1 MSIANILSM
10 AGGLGLFLFGIRTMG
25 DGLENAA
32 GAKLK
37 RMLEVLTGNRFL
49 AVLVGFVVTAIIQS
63 STATTVMVVGFVNAG
78 MMTLAQAV
86 GVIMGA
92 NIGTTVTSLLIALN
106 FSSVAA
112 ASVLVG
118 VILMLASKKTLVK
131 NLGSIFTGFGL
142 LFLGIDLMSD
152 SMAPLRESAG
162 FMNFI
167 VAVSDSPLRPLFG
180 ILLGIVMTAVLQSS
194 SASVGVLQTLA
205 MQGLVPL
212 KFSVF
217 VLFGQNIGTCL
228 TALFS
233 TVGAKKNSKR
243 AAVIHLLFNL
253 LGTGMFILIA
263 LLTPYIE
270 WIEKISSDP
279 MAQIAISHIV
289 FNVVSTIVLFPF
301 AKLLV
306 KLSCL
311 IVPGKDDSESE
322 MHCRF
327 IDDRLLNTPP
337 FAVMQVGKEVARMA
351 KLARDNFETS
361 AYALINRSDKD
372 LDKVMEK
379 EEVIN
384 YLNHHIT
391 SYLVKLNALDITDS
405 DSDYIARV
413 FHAIND
419 IERVGDHAT
428 NLAEAAERNIGD
440 GLTFSDAARDELNQL
455 CGSVITLL
463 DRSIE
468 AFDRQSLGD
477 GEAKEL
483 SDLEEHIDDLT
494 LTCQDAHIFRLNRNE
509 CNTEAGMLYLNTIT
523 DFERVG
529 DHAINIAFLAR
540 SNNFK
545 NTLAFCRGMMYNI
558 NRTFVRTKIQHSER
572 TEQYGRQT
580 ESA

>member
-1 MSIANILSM
+1 MSVANILSM

-78 MMTLAQAV
+78 MMSLAQAV

-118 VILMLASKKTLVK
+118 VILMLASKKTVVK
-131 NLGSIFTGFGL
+131 NLGAIFTGFGL
-142 LFLGIDLMSD
+142 LFLGIDMMSD

-167 VAVSDSPLRPLFG
+167 VTVSESPLRPLFG
-180 ILLGIVMTAVLQSS
+180 IILGIVMTAVLQSS

-253 LGTGMFILIA
+253 IGTGIFILIA
-263 LLTPYIE
+263 LLTPYVE
-270 WIEKISSDP
+270 WIEKLSPDP

-289 FNVVSTIVLFPF
+289 FNIVSTVVMFPF
-301 AKLLV
+301 AKVLV

-311 IVPGKDDSESE
+311 LVPGKDDSESE
-322 MHCRF
+322 MHCKF
-327 IDDRLLNTPP
+327 IDDRLLNTTP
-337 FAVMQVGKEVARMA
+337 FAVMQVSKEVARMA

-361 AYALINRSDKD
+361 AHALINRSDKD
-372 LDKVMEK
+372 LDKVMGN
-379 EEVIN
+379 EEIIN

-419 IERVGDHAT
+419 IERVGDHAI
-428 NLAEAAERNIGD
+428 NLAEAAQHNIGE
-440 GLTFSDAARDELNQL
+440 GLKFSDPAREELNQL
-455 CGSVITLL
+455 CGSVVTLL
-463 DRSIE
+463 ERSMA
-468 AFDRQSLGD
+468 AFDNQSLSD
-477 GEAKEL
+477 NEAKEL

-494 LTCQDAHIFRLNRNE
+494 LECQDSHIFRLNRKE

-540 SNNFK
+540 SK
-545 NTLAFCRGMMYNI
+545 
-558 NRTFVRTKIQHSER
+558 
-572 TEQYGRQT
+572 
-580 ESA
+580 

>member
-1 MSIANILSM
+1 MSVANILSM

-78 MMTLAQAV
+78 MMSLAQAV

-112 ASVLVG
+112 AAVLVG
-118 VILMLASKKTLVK
+118 VILMLASKKTVVK
-131 NLGSIFTGFGL
+131 NLGAIFTGFGL
-142 LFLGIDLMSD
+142 LFLGIDMMSD

-167 VAVSDSPLRPLFG
+167 VTVSESPLRPLFG
-180 ILLGIVMTAVLQSS
+180 IILGIVMTAVLQSS

-253 LGTGMFILIA
+253 IGTGIFILIA
-263 LLTPYIE
+263 LLAPYVE
-270 WIEKISSDP
+270 WIEKLSPDP

-289 FNVVSTIVLFPF
+289 FNIVSTVVMFPF
-301 AKLLV
+301 ANVLV

-311 IVPGKDDSESE
+311 LVPGKDDSESE
-322 MHCRF
+322 MHCKF

-337 FAVMQVGKEVARMA
+337 FAVMQVSKEVARMA

-361 AYALINRSDKD
+361 AHALINRSDKD
-372 LDKVMEK
+372 LDKVMEN
-379 EEVIN
+379 EDVIN

-419 IERVGDHAT
+419 IERVGDHAI
-428 NLAEAAERNIGD
+428 NLAEAAQHNIGE
-440 GLTFSDAARDELNQL
+440 GLKFSDPAREELNRL
-455 CGSVITLL
+455 CGSVVTLL
-463 DRSIE
+463 ERSMA
-468 AFDRQSLGD
+468 AFDNQSLSD
-477 GEAKEL
+477 DEAKEL

-494 LTCQDAHIFRLNRNE
+494 LECQDSHIFRLNRKE

-540 SNNFK
+540 SK
-545 NTLAFCRGMMYNI
+545 
-558 NRTFVRTKIQHSER
+558 
-572 TEQYGRQT
+572 
-580 ESA
+580 

>member
-1 MSIANILSM
+1 MSVANILSM

-78 MMTLAQAV
+78 MMSLAQAV

-112 ASVLVG
+112 AAVLVG
-118 VILMLASKKTLVK
+118 VILMLASKKTVVK
-131 NLGSIFTGFGL
+131 NLGAIFTGFGL
-142 LFLGIDLMSD
+142 LFLGIDMMSD

-167 VAVSDSPLRPLFG
+167 VTVSESPLRPLFG
-180 ILLGIVMTAVLQSS
+180 IILGIVMTAVLQSS

-253 LGTGMFILIA
+253 IGTGIFILIA
-263 LLTPYIE
+263 LLAPYVE
-270 WIEKISSDP
+270 WIEKLSPDP

-289 FNVVSTIVLFPF
+289 FNIVSTVIMFPF
-301 AKLLV
+301 ANVLV

-311 IVPGKDDSESE
+311 LVPGKDDSESE
-322 MHCRF
+322 MHCKF

-337 FAVMQVGKEVARMA
+337 FAVMQVSKEVARMA

-361 AYALINRSDKD
+361 AHALINRSDKD
-372 LDKVMEK
+372 LDKVMEN
-379 EEVIN
+379 EEIIN

-419 IERVGDHAT
+419 IERVGDHAI
-428 NLAEAAERNIGD
+428 NLAEAAQHNIGE
-440 GLTFSDAARDELNQL
+440 GLKFSDPAREELNQL
-455 CGSVITLL
+455 CGSVVTLL
-463 DRSIE
+463 ERSMA
-468 AFDRQSLGD
+468 AFDNQSLSD
-477 GEAKEL
+477 NEAKEL

-494 LTCQDAHIFRLNRNE
+494 IECQDSHIFRLNRKE

-540 SNNFK
+540 SK
-545 NTLAFCRGMMYNI
+545 
-558 NRTFVRTKIQHSER
+558 
-572 TEQYGRQT
+572 
-580 ESA
+580 

>member
-289 FNVVSTIVLFPF
+289 FNVVSTVVLFPF

-372 LDKVMEK
+372 LDKVMEN

-468 AFDRQSLGD
+468 AFDRQSLSD
-477 GEAKEL
+477 DEAKEL

-494 LTCQDAHIFRLNRNE
+494 LECQDSHIFRLNRNE

-540 SNNFK
+540 SK
-545 NTLAFCRGMMYNI
+545 
-558 NRTFVRTKIQHSER
+558 
-572 TEQYGRQT
+572 
-580 ESA
+580 

>member
-289 FNVVSTIVLFPF
+289 FNVVSTVVLFPF

-372 LDKVMEK
+372 LNKVMEK

-455 CGSVITLL
+455 CGSVINLL

-494 LTCQDAHIFRLNRNE
+494 LTCQDAHIFRLNRKE

-540 SNNFK
+540 SK
-545 NTLAFCRGMMYNI
+545 
-558 NRTFVRTKIQHSER
+558 
-572 TEQYGRQT
+572 
-580 ESA
+580 

>member
-1 MSIANILSM
+1 MSVANILSM

-78 MMTLAQAV
+78 MMSLAQAV

-112 ASVLVG
+112 AAVLVG
-118 VILMLASKKTLVK
+118 VILMLASKKTVVK
-131 NLGSIFTGFGL
+131 NLGAIFTGFGL
-142 LFLGIDLMSD
+142 LFLGIDMMSD

-167 VAVSDSPLRPLFG
+167 VTVSESPLRPLFG
-180 ILLGIVMTAVLQSS
+180 IILGIVMTAVLQSS

-253 LGTGMFILIA
+253 IGTGIFILIA
-263 LLTPYIE
+263 LLAPYVE
-270 WIEKISSDP
+270 WIEKLSPDP

-289 FNVVSTIVLFPF
+289 FNIVSTVVMFPF
-301 AKLLV
+301 ANVLV

-311 IVPGKDDSESE
+311 LVPGKDDSESE
-322 MHCRF
+322 MHCKF

-337 FAVMQVGKEVARMA
+337 FAVMQVSKEVARMA

-361 AYALINRSDKD
+361 AHALINRSDKD
-372 LDKVMEK
+372 LDKVMEN
-379 EEVIN
+379 EEIIN

-419 IERVGDHAT
+419 IERVGDHAI
-428 NLAEAAERNIGD
+428 NLAEAAQHNIGE
-440 GLTFSDAARDELNQL
+440 GFKFSDPAREELNRL
-455 CGSVITLL
+455 CGSVVTLL
-463 DRSIE
+463 ERSMA
-468 AFDRQSLGD
+468 AFDNQSLSD
-477 GEAKEL
+477 DEAKEL

-494 LTCQDAHIFRLNRNE
+494 LECQDSHIFRLNRKE

-540 SNNFK
+540 SK
-545 NTLAFCRGMMYNI
+545 
-558 NRTFVRTKIQHSER
+558 
-572 TEQYGRQT
+572 
-580 ESA
+580 

>member
-1 MSIANILSM
+1 MSVANILSM

-78 MMTLAQAV
+78 MMSLAQAV

-112 ASVLVG
+112 AAVLVG
-118 VILMLASKKTLVK
+118 VILMLASKKTVVK
-131 NLGSIFTGFGL
+131 NLGAIFTGFGL
-142 LFLGIDLMSD
+142 LFLGIDMMSD

-167 VAVSDSPLRPLFG
+167 VTVSESPLRPLFG
-180 ILLGIVMTAVLQSS
+180 IILGIVMTAVLQSA

-253 LGTGMFILIA
+253 IGTGIFILIA
-263 LLTPYIE
+263 LLTPYVE
-270 WIEKISSDP
+270 WIEKLSPDP

-289 FNVVSTIVLFPF
+289 FNIVSTVIMFPF
-301 AKLLV
+301 ANVLV

-311 IVPGKDDSESE
+311 LVPGKDDSESE
-322 MHCRF
+322 MHCKF

-337 FAVMQVGKEVARMA
+337 FAVMQVSKEVARMA

-361 AYALINRSDKD
+361 AHALINRSDKD
-372 LDKVMEK
+372 LDKVMEN
-379 EEVIN
+379 EEIIN

-419 IERVGDHAT
+419 IERVGDHAI
-428 NLAEAAERNIGD
+428 NLAEAAQHNIGE
-440 GLTFSDAARDELNQL
+440 GLKFSDPAREELNQL
-455 CGSVITLL
+455 CGSVVTLL
-463 DRSIE
+463 ERSMA
-468 AFDRQSLGD
+468 AFDNQSLSD
-477 GEAKEL
+477 NEAKEL

-494 LTCQDAHIFRLNRNE
+494 LECQDSHIFRLNRKE

-540 SNNFK
+540 SK
-545 NTLAFCRGMMYNI
+545 
-558 NRTFVRTKIQHSER
+558 
-572 TEQYGRQT
+572 
-580 ESA
+580 

>member
-167 VAVSDSPLRPLFG
+167 VTVSDSPLRPLFG

-289 FNVVSTIVLFPF
+289 FNVVSTVVLFPF

-372 LDKVMEK
+372 LNKVMEN

-455 CGSVITLL
+455 CGSVINLL

-468 AFDRQSLGD
+468 AFNNQSLGD

-540 SNNFK
+540 SK
-545 NTLAFCRGMMYNI
+545 
-558 NRTFVRTKIQHSER
+558 
-572 TEQYGRQT
+572 
-580 ESA
+580 

>member
-1 MSIANILSM
+1 MSVANILSM

-78 MMTLAQAV
+78 MMSLAQAV

-112 ASVLVG
+112 AAVLVG
-118 VILMLASKKTLVK
+118 VILMLASKKTVVK
-131 NLGSIFTGFGL
+131 NLGAIFTGFGL
-142 LFLGIDLMSD
+142 LFLGIDMMSD

-167 VAVSDSPLRPLFG
+167 VTVSESPLRPLFG
-180 ILLGIVMTAVLQSS
+180 IILGIVMTAVLQSS
-194 SASVGVLQTLA
+194 SASVGVLQTLP
-205 MQGLVPL
+205 MQALVPL

-253 LGTGMFILIA
+253 IGTGIFILIA
-263 LLTPYIE
+263 LLTPYVE
-270 WIEKISSDP
+270 WIEKLSPDP

-289 FNVVSTIVLFPF
+289 FNIVSTVVMFPF
-301 AKLLV
+301 AKVLV

-311 IVPGKDDSESE
+311 LVPGKDDSESE
-322 MHCRF
+322 MHCKF

-337 FAVMQVGKEVARMA
+337 FAVMQVSKEVARMA

-361 AYALINRSDKD
+361 AHALINRSDKD
-372 LDKVMEK
+372 LDKVMEN
-379 EEVIN
+379 EEIIN

-419 IERVGDHAT
+419 IERVGDHAI
-428 NLAEAAERNIGD
+428 NLAEAAQHNIGE
-440 GLTFSDAARDELNQL
+440 GLKFSDPAREELNQL
-455 CGSVITLL
+455 CGSVVTLL
-463 DRSIE
+463 ERSMA
-468 AFDRQSLGD
+468 AFDNQSLSD
-477 GEAKEL
+477 NEAKEL

-494 LTCQDAHIFRLNRNE
+494 LECQDSHIFRLNRKE

-540 SNNFK
+540 SK
-545 NTLAFCRGMMYNI
+545 
-558 NRTFVRTKIQHSER
+558 
-572 TEQYGRQT
+572 
-580 ESA
+580 

>member
-1 MSIANILSM
+1 MSVANILSM

-78 MMTLAQAV
+78 MMSLAQAV

-112 ASVLVG
+112 AAVLVG
-118 VILMLASKKTLVK
+118 VILMLASKKTVVK
-131 NLGSIFTGFGL
+131 NLGAIFAGFGL
-142 LFLGIDLMSD
+142 LFLGIDMMSD
-152 SMAPLRESAG
+152 SMAPLRDSAG

-167 VAVSDSPLRPLFG
+167 VTVSESPLRPLFG
-180 ILLGIVMTAVLQSS
+180 IILGIVMTAVLQSS

-253 LGTGMFILIA
+253 IGTGIFILIA
-263 LLTPYIE
+263 LLTPYVE
-270 WIEKISSDP
+270 WIEKLSPDP

-289 FNVVSTIVLFPF
+289 FNIVSTVVMFPF
-301 AKLLV
+301 AKALV

-311 IVPGKDDSESE
+311 LVPGKDDSESE
-322 MHCRF
+322 MHCKF

-337 FAVMQVGKEVARMA
+337 FAVMQVSKEVARMA

-361 AYALINRSDKD
+361 AHALINRSDKD
-372 LDKVMEK
+372 LDKVMEN
-379 EEVIN
+379 EEIIN

-419 IERVGDHAT
+419 IERVGDHAI
-428 NLAEAAERNIGD
+428 NLAEAAQHNIGE
-440 GLTFSDAARDELNQL
+440 GLKFSDPAREELNQL
-455 CGSVITLL
+455 CGSVVTLL
-463 DRSIE
+463 ERSMA
-468 AFDRQSLGD
+468 AFDNQLLSD
-477 GEAKEL
+477 NEAKEL

-494 LTCQDAHIFRLNRNE
+494 LECQDSHIFRLNRKE

-540 SNNFK
+540 SK
-545 NTLAFCRGMMYNI
+545 
-558 NRTFVRTKIQHSER
+558 
-572 TEQYGRQT
+572 
-580 ESA
+580 

>member
-1 MSIANILSM
+1 MSVANILSM

-78 MMTLAQAV
+78 MMSLAQAV

-112 ASVLVG
+112 AAVLVG
-118 VILMLASKKTLVK
+118 VILMLASKKTVVK
-131 NLGSIFTGFGL
+131 NLGAIFTGFGL
-142 LFLGIDLMSD
+142 LFLGIDMMSD

-167 VAVSDSPLRPLFG
+167 VTVSESPLRPLFG
-180 ILLGIVMTAVLQSS
+180 IILGIVMTAVLQSS

-253 LGTGMFILIA
+253 IGTGIFILIA
-263 LLTPYIE
+263 LLAPYVE
-270 WIEKISSDP
+270 WIEKLSPDP

-289 FNVVSTIVLFPF
+289 FNIVSTVVMFPF
-301 AKLLV
+301 ANVLV

-311 IVPGKDDSESE
+311 LVPGKDDSESE
-322 MHCRF
+322 MHCKF

-361 AYALINRSDKD
+361 AHALINRSNKD
-372 LDKVMEK
+372 LDKVMEN
-379 EEVIN
+379 EEIIN

-419 IERVGDHAT
+419 IERVGDHAI
-428 NLAEAAERNIGD
+428 NLAEAAQHNIGE
-440 GLTFSDAARDELNQL
+440 GLKFSDPAREELNQL
-455 CGSVITLL
+455 CGSVVTLL
-463 DRSIE
+463 ERSMA
-468 AFDRQSLGD
+468 AFDNQSLSD
-477 GEAKEL
+477 NEAKEL

-494 LTCQDAHIFRLNRNE
+494 LECQDSHIFRLNRKE

-540 SNNFK
+540 SK
-545 NTLAFCRGMMYNI
+545 
-558 NRTFVRTKIQHSER
+558 
-572 TEQYGRQT
+572 
-580 ESA
+580 

>member
-1 MSIANILSM
+1 MSVANILSM

-78 MMTLAQAV
+78 MMSLAQAV

-118 VILMLASKKTLVK
+118 VILMLVSKKTVVK
-131 NLGSIFTGFGL
+131 NLGAIFTGFGL
-142 LFLGIDLMSD
+142 LFLGIDMMSD

-167 VAVSDSPLRPLFG
+167 VTVSESPLRPLFG
-180 ILLGIVMTAVLQSS
+180 IILGIVMTAVLQSS

-253 LGTGMFILIA
+253 IGTGIFILIA
-263 LLTPYIE
+263 LLTPYVE
-270 WIEKISSDP
+270 WIEKLSPDP

-289 FNVVSTIVLFPF
+289 FNIVSTVVMFPF
-301 AKLLV
+301 AKALV

-311 IVPGKDDSESE
+311 LVPGKDDSESE
-322 MHCRF
+322 MHCKF

-337 FAVMQVGKEVARMA
+337 FAVMQVSKEVARMA

-361 AYALINRSDKD
+361 AHALINRSDKD
-372 LDKVMEK
+372 LDKVMEN
-379 EEVIN
+379 EEIIN

-419 IERVGDHAT
+419 IERVGDHAI
-428 NLAEAAERNIGD
+428 NLAEAAQHNIGE
-440 GLTFSDAARDELNQL
+440 GLKFSDPAREELNQL
-455 CGSVITLL
+455 CGSVVTLL
-463 DRSIE
+463 ERSMA
-468 AFDRQSLGD
+468 AFDNQSLSD
-477 GEAKEL
+477 NEAKEL

-494 LTCQDAHIFRLNRNE
+494 LECQDSHIFRLNRKE

-540 SNNFK
+540 SK
-545 NTLAFCRGMMYNI
+545 
-558 NRTFVRTKIQHSER
+558 
-572 TEQYGRQT
+572 
-580 ESA
+580 

>member
-1 MSIANILSM
+1 MSVANILSM

-78 MMTLAQAV
+78 MMSLAQAV

-106 FSSVAA
+106 FSGVAA
-112 ASVLVG
+112 AAVLVG
-118 VILMLASKKTLVK
+118 VILMLASKKTVVK
-131 NLGSIFTGFGL
+131 NLGAIFTGFGL
-142 LFLGIDLMSD
+142 LFLGIDMMSD
-152 SMAPLRESAG
+152 SMAPLRDSAG

-167 VAVSDSPLRPLFG
+167 VTVSESPLRPLFG
-180 ILLGIVMTAVLQSS
+180 IILGIVMTAVLQSS

-253 LGTGMFILIA
+253 IGTGIFILIA
-263 LLTPYIE
+263 LLTPYVE
-270 WIEKISSDP
+270 WIEKLSPDP

-289 FNVVSTIVLFPF
+289 FNIVSTVIMFPF
-301 AKLLV
+301 AKVLV

-311 IVPGKDDSESE
+311 LVPGKDDSESE
-322 MHCRF
+322 MHCKF

-337 FAVMQVGKEVARMA
+337 FAVMQVSKEVARMA

-361 AYALINRSDKD
+361 AHALINRSDKD
-372 LDKVMEK
+372 LDKVMEN
-379 EEVIN
+379 EEIIN

-419 IERVGDHAT
+419 IERVGDHAI
-428 NLAEAAERNIGD
+428 NLAEAAQHNIGE
-440 GLTFSDAARDELNQL
+440 GLKFSDPAREELNQL
-455 CGSVITLL
+455 CGSVVTLL
-463 DRSIE
+463 ERSMA
-468 AFDRQSLGD
+468 AFDNQSLSD
-477 GEAKEL
+477 NEAKEL

-494 LTCQDAHIFRLNRNE
+494 LECQDSHIFRLNRKE

-540 SNNFK
+540 SK
-545 NTLAFCRGMMYNI
+545 
-558 NRTFVRTKIQHSER
+558 
-572 TEQYGRQT
+572 
-580 ESA
+580 

>member
-1 MSIANILSM
+1 MSVANILSM

-78 MMTLAQAV
+78 MMSLAQAV

-118 VILMLASKKTLVK
+118 VILMLASKKTVVK
-131 NLGSIFTGFGL
+131 NLGAIFTGFGL
-142 LFLGIDLMSD
+142 LFLGIDMMSD

-167 VAVSDSPLRPLFG
+167 VTVSESPLRPLFG
-180 ILLGIVMTAVLQSS
+180 IILGIVMTAVLQSS

-253 LGTGMFILIA
+253 IGTGIFILIA
-263 LLTPYIE
+263 LLTPYVE
-270 WIEKISSDP
+270 WIEKLSPDP

-289 FNVVSTIVLFPF
+289 FNIVSTVIMFPF
-301 AKLLV
+301 AKALV

-311 IVPGKDDSESE
+311 LVPGKDDSESE
-322 MHCRF
+322 MHCKF

-337 FAVMQVGKEVARMA
+337 FAVMQVSKEVARMA

-361 AYALINRSDKD
+361 AHALINRSDKD
-372 LDKVMEK
+372 LDKVMEN
-379 EEVIN
+379 EEIIN

-419 IERVGDHAT
+419 IERVGDHAI
-428 NLAEAAERNIGD
+428 NLAEAAQHNIGE
-440 GLTFSDAARDELNQL
+440 GLKFSDPAREELNQL
-455 CGSVITLL
+455 CGSVVTLL
-463 DRSIE
+463 ERSMA
-468 AFDRQSLGD
+468 AFDNQSLSD
-477 GEAKEL
+477 NEAKEL

-494 LTCQDAHIFRLNRNE
+494 LECQDSHIFRLNRKE

-540 SNNFK
+540 SK
-545 NTLAFCRGMMYNI
+545 
-558 NRTFVRTKIQHSER
+558 
-572 TEQYGRQT
+572 
-580 ESA
+580 

>member
-1 MSIANILSM
+1 MSVANILSM

-78 MMTLAQAV
+78 MMSLAQAV

-118 VILMLASKKTLVK
+118 VILMLASKKTVVK
-131 NLGSIFTGFGL
+131 NLGAIFTGFGL
-142 LFLGIDLMSD
+142 LFLGIDMMSD

-167 VAVSDSPLRPLFG
+167 ITVSESPLRPLFG
-180 ILLGIVMTAVLQSS
+180 IILGIVMTAVLQSS

-253 LGTGMFILIA
+253 IGTGIFILIA
-263 LLTPYIE
+263 LLTPYVE
-270 WIEKISSDP
+270 WIEKLSPDP

-289 FNVVSTIVLFPF
+289 FNIVSTVVMFPF
-301 AKLLV
+301 AKALV

-311 IVPGKDDSESE
+311 LVPGKDDSESE
-322 MHCRF
+322 MHCKF

-337 FAVMQVGKEVARMA
+337 FAVMQVSKEVARMA

-361 AYALINRSDKD
+361 AHALINRSDKD
-372 LDKVMEK
+372 LDKVMEN
-379 EEVIN
+379 EEIIN

-419 IERVGDHAT
+419 IERVGDHAI
-428 NLAEAAERNIGD
+428 NLAEAAQHNIGE
-440 GLTFSDAARDELNQL
+440 GLKFSDPAREELNQL
-455 CGSVITLL
+455 CGSVVTLL
-463 DRSIE
+463 ERSMA
-468 AFDRQSLGD
+468 AFDNQSLSD
-477 GEAKEL
+477 NEAKEL

-494 LTCQDAHIFRLNRNE
+494 LECQDSHIFRLNRKE

-540 SNNFK
+540 SK
-545 NTLAFCRGMMYNI
+545 
-558 NRTFVRTKIQHSER
+558 
-572 TEQYGRQT
+572 
-580 ESA
+580 

>member
-1 MSIANILSM
+1 MSVANILSM

-78 MMTLAQAV
+78 MMSLAQAV

-112 ASVLVG
+112 AAVLVG
-118 VILMLASKKTLVK
+118 VILMLASKKTVVK
-131 NLGSIFTGFGL
+131 NLGAIFTGFGL
-142 LFLGIDLMSD
+142 LFLGIDMMSD

-167 VAVSDSPLRPLFG
+167 VTVSESPLRPLFG
-180 ILLGIVMTAVLQSS
+180 IILGIVMTAVLQSS

-253 LGTGMFILIA
+253 IGTGIFILIA
-263 LLTPYIE
+263 LLTPYVE
-270 WIEKISSDP
+270 WIEKLSPDP

-289 FNVVSTIVLFPF
+289 FNIVSTVVMFPF
-301 AKLLV
+301 AKVLV

-311 IVPGKDDSESE
+311 LVPGKDDSESE
-322 MHCRF
+322 MHCKF

-337 FAVMQVGKEVARMA
+337 FAVMQVSKEVARMA

-361 AYALINRSDKD
+361 AHALINRSDKD
-372 LDKVMEK
+372 LDKVMEN
-379 EEVIN
+379 EEIIN

-455 CGSVITLL
+455 CGSVINLL

-468 AFDRQSLGD
+468 AFNNQSLGD

-540 SNNFK
+540 SK
-545 NTLAFCRGMMYNI
+545 
-558 NRTFVRTKIQHSER
+558 
-572 TEQYGRQT
+572 
-580 ESA
+580 

>member
-1 MSIANILSM
+1 MSVANILSM

-78 MMTLAQAV
+78 MMSLAQAV

-112 ASVLVG
+112 AAVLVG
-118 VILMLASKKTLVK
+118 VILMLASKKTVVK
-131 NLGSIFTGFGL
+131 NLGAIFTGFGL
-142 LFLGIDLMSD
+142 LFLGIDMMSD

-167 VAVSDSPLRPLFG
+167 VTVSESPLRPLFG
-180 ILLGIVMTAVLQSS
+180 IILGIVMTAVLQSS

-253 LGTGMFILIA
+253 IGTGIFILIA
-263 LLTPYIE
+263 LLTPYVE
-270 WIEKISSDP
+270 WIEKLSPDP
-279 MAQIAISHIV
+279 MTQIAISHIV
-289 FNVVSTIVLFPF
+289 FNIVSTVVMFPF
-301 AKLLV
+301 AKALV

-311 IVPGKDDSESE
+311 LVPGKDDSESE
-322 MHCRF
+322 MHCKF

-337 FAVMQVGKEVARMA
+337 FAVMQVSKEVARMA

-361 AYALINRSDKD
+361 AHALINRSNKD
-372 LDKVMEK
+372 LDKVMEN
-379 EEVIN
+379 EEIIN

-419 IERVGDHAT
+419 IERVGDHAI
-428 NLAEAAERNIGD
+428 NLAEAAQHNIGE
-440 GLTFSDAARDELNQL
+440 GLKFSDPAREELNQL
-455 CGSVITLL
+455 CGSVVTLL
-463 DRSIE
+463 ERSMA
-468 AFDRQSLGD
+468 AFDNQSLSD
-477 GEAKEL
+477 NEAKEL

-494 LTCQDAHIFRLNRNE
+494 LECQDSHIFRLNRKE

-540 SNNFK
+540 SK
-545 NTLAFCRGMMYNI
+545 
-558 NRTFVRTKIQHSER
+558 
-572 TEQYGRQT
+572 
-580 ESA
+580 

>member
-1 MSIANILSM
+1 MSVANILSM

-78 MMTLAQAV
+78 MMSLAQAV

-112 ASVLVG
+112 AAVLVG
-118 VILMLASKKTLVK
+118 VILMLASKKTVVK
-131 NLGSIFTGFGL
+131 NLGAIFTGFGL
-142 LFLGIDLMSD
+142 LFLGIDMMSD

-167 VAVSDSPLRPLFG
+167 VTVSESPLRPLFG
-180 ILLGIVMTAVLQSS
+180 IILGIVMTAVLQSS

-253 LGTGMFILIA
+253 IGTGIFILIA

-270 WIEKISSDP
+270 WIEKLSPDP

-289 FNVVSTIVLFPF
+289 FNIVSTVIMFPF
-301 AKLLV
+301 AKALV

-311 IVPGKDDSESE
+311 LVPGKDDSESE
-322 MHCRF
+322 MHCKF

-337 FAVMQVGKEVARMA
+337 FAVMQVSKEVARMA

-361 AYALINRSDKD
+361 AHALINRSDKD
-372 LDKVMEK
+372 LDKVMEN
-379 EEVIN
+379 EEIIN

-419 IERVGDHAT
+419 IERVGDHAI
-428 NLAEAAERNIGD
+428 NLAEAAQHNIGE
-440 GLTFSDAARDELNQL
+440 GLKFSDPAREELNQL
-455 CGSVITLL
+455 CGSVVTLL
-463 DRSIE
+463 ERSMA
-468 AFDRQSLGD
+468 AFDNQSLSD
-477 GEAKEL
+477 DEAKEL

-494 LTCQDAHIFRLNRNE
+494 LECQDSHIFRLNRKE

-540 SNNFK
+540 SK
-545 NTLAFCRGMMYNI
+545 
-558 NRTFVRTKIQHSER
+558 
-572 TEQYGRQT
+572 
-580 ESA
+580 

>member
-1 MSIANILSM
+1 MSVANILSM

-78 MMTLAQAV
+78 MMSLAQAV

-112 ASVLVG
+112 AAVLVG
-118 VILMLASKKTLVK
+118 VILMLASKKTVVK
-131 NLGSIFTGFGL
+131 NLGAIFTGFGL
-142 LFLGIDLMSD
+142 LFLGIDMMSD

-167 VAVSDSPLRPLFG
+167 VTVSESPLRPLFG
-180 ILLGIVMTAVLQSS
+180 IILGIVMTAVLQSS

-243 AAVIHLLFNL
+243 AAVIHLLFNVI
-253 LGTGMFILIA
+253 GTGIFILIA
-263 LLTPYIE
+263 LLTPYVE
-270 WIEKISSDP
+270 WIEKLSPDP

-289 FNVVSTIVLFPF
+289 FNIVSTVVMFPF
-301 AKLLV
+301 AKVLV

-311 IVPGKDDSESE
+311 LVPGKDDSESE
-322 MHCRF
+322 MHCKF

-337 FAVMQVGKEVARMA
+337 FAVMQVSKEVARMA

-361 AYALINRSDKD
+361 AHALINRSDKD
-372 LDKVMEK
+372 LNKVMEN
-379 EEVIN
+379 EEIIN

-419 IERVGDHAT
+419 IERVGDHAI
-428 NLAEAAERNIGD
+428 NLAEAAQHNIGE
-440 GLTFSDAARDELNQL
+440 GLKFSDPAREELNQL
-455 CGSVITLL
+455 CGSVVTLL
-463 DRSIE
+463 ERSMA
-468 AFDRQSLGD
+468 AFDNQSLSD
-477 GEAKEL
+477 NEAKEL

-494 LTCQDAHIFRLNRNE
+494 LECQDSHIFRLNRKE

-540 SNNFK
+540 SK
-545 NTLAFCRGMMYNI
+545 
-558 NRTFVRTKIQHSER
+558 
-572 TEQYGRQT
+572 
-580 ESA
+580 

>member
-1 MSIANILSM
+1 MSVANILSM

-78 MMTLAQAV
+78 MMSLAQAV

-112 ASVLVG
+112 AAVLVG
-118 VILMLASKKTLVK
+118 VILMLASKKTVVK
-131 NLGSIFTGFGL
+131 NLGAIFTGFGL
-142 LFLGIDLMSD
+142 LFLGIDMMSD

-167 VAVSDSPLRPLFG
+167 VTVSESPLRPLFG
-180 ILLGIVMTAVLQSS
+180 IILGIVMTAVLQSY

-253 LGTGMFILIA
+253 IGTGIFILIA
-263 LLTPYIE
+263 LLTPYVE
-270 WIEKISSDP
+270 WIEKLSPDP

-289 FNVVSTIVLFPF
+289 FNIVSTVIMFPF
-301 AKLLV
+301 ANVLV

-311 IVPGKDDSESE
+311 LVPGKDDSESE
-322 MHCRF
+322 MHCKF

-337 FAVMQVGKEVARMA
+337 FAVMQVSKEVARMA

-361 AYALINRSDKD
+361 AHALINRSDKD
-372 LDKVMEK
+372 LDKVMEN
-379 EEVIN
+379 EEIIN

-419 IERVGDHAT
+419 IERVGDHAI
-428 NLAEAAERNIGD
+428 NLAEAAQHNIGE
-440 GLTFSDAARDELNQL
+440 GLKFSDPAREELNQL
-455 CGSVITLL
+455 CGSVVTLL
-463 DRSIE
+463 ERSMA
-468 AFDRQSLGD
+468 AFDNQSLSD
-477 GEAKEL
+477 NEAKEL

-494 LTCQDAHIFRLNRNE
+494 LECQDSHIFRLNRKE

-540 SNNFK
+540 SK
-545 NTLAFCRGMMYNI
+545 
-558 NRTFVRTKIQHSER
+558 
-572 TEQYGRQT
+572 
-580 ESA
+580 

>member
-1 MSIANILSM
+1 MSVANILSM
-10 AGGLGLFLFGIRTMG
+10 AGRLGLFLFGIRTMG

-78 MMTLAQAV
+78 MMSLAQAV

-112 ASVLVG
+112 AAVLVG
-118 VILMLASKKTLVK
+118 VILMLASKKTVVK
-131 NLGSIFTGFGL
+131 NLGAIFTGFGL
-142 LFLGIDLMSD
+142 LFLGIDMMSD

-167 VAVSDSPLRPLFG
+167 VTVSESPLRPLFG
-180 ILLGIVMTAVLQSS
+180 IILGIVMTAVLQSS

-253 LGTGMFILIA
+253 IGTGIFILIA
-263 LLTPYIE
+263 LLTPYVE
-270 WIEKISSDP
+270 WIEKLSPDP

-289 FNVVSTIVLFPF
+289 FNIVSTVIMFPF
-301 AKLLV
+301 ANVLV

-311 IVPGKDDSESE
+311 LVPGKDDSESE
-322 MHCRF
+322 MHCKF

-337 FAVMQVGKEVARMA
+337 FAVMQVSKEVARMA
-351 KLARDNFETS
+351 KLARENFETS
-361 AYALINRSDKD
+361 AHALINRSDKD
-372 LDKVMEK
+372 LDKVMEN
-379 EEVIN
+379 EEIIN

-419 IERVGDHAT
+419 IERVGDHAI
-428 NLAEAAERNIGD
+428 NLAEAAQHNIGE
-440 GLTFSDAARDELNQL
+440 GLKFSDPAREELNQL
-455 CGSVITLL
+455 CGSVVTLL
-463 DRSIE
+463 ERSMA
-468 AFDRQSLGD
+468 AFDNQSLSD
-477 GEAKEL
+477 NEAKEL

-494 LTCQDAHIFRLNRNE
+494 LECQDSHIFRLNRKE

-540 SNNFK
+540 SK
-545 NTLAFCRGMMYNI
+545 
-558 NRTFVRTKIQHSER
+558 
-572 TEQYGRQT
+572 
-580 ESA
+580 

>member
-289 FNVVSTIVLFPF
+289 FNVVSTVVLFPF

-322 MHCRF
+322 MHCHF

-468 AFDRQSLGD
+468 AFNNQSLGD

-540 SNNFK
+540 SK
-545 NTLAFCRGMMYNI
+545 
-558 NRTFVRTKIQHSER
+558 
-572 TEQYGRQT
+572 
-580 ESA
+580 

>member
-1 MSIANILSM
+1 MSVANILSM

-78 MMTLAQAV
+78 MMSLAQAV

-112 ASVLVG
+112 AAVLVG
-118 VILMLASKKTLVK
+118 VILMLASKKTVVK
-131 NLGSIFTGFGL
+131 NLGAIFTGFGL
-142 LFLGIDLMSD
+142 LFLGIDMMSD

-167 VAVSDSPLRPLFG
+167 VTVSESPLRPLFG
-180 ILLGIVMTAVLQSS
+180 IILGIVMTAVLQSS

-243 AAVIHLLFNL
+243 AAVIHLLFNVI
-253 LGTGMFILIA
+253 GTGIFILIA
-263 LLTPYIE
+263 LLTPYVE
-270 WIEKISSDP
+270 WIEKLSPDP

-289 FNVVSTIVLFPF
+289 FNIVSTVVMFPF
-301 AKLLV
+301 AKVLV

-311 IVPGKDDSESE
+311 LVPGKDDSESE
-322 MHCRF
+322 MHCKF

-337 FAVMQVGKEVARMA
+337 FAVMQVSKEVARMA

-361 AYALINRSDKD
+361 AHALINRSDKD
-372 LDKVMEK
+372 LDKVMEN
-379 EEVIN
+379 EEIIN

-419 IERVGDHAT
+419 IERVGDHAI
-428 NLAEAAERNIGD
+428 NLAEAAQHNIGE
-440 GLTFSDAARDELNQL
+440 GLKFSDPAREELNQL
-455 CGSVITLL
+455 CGSVVTLL
-463 DRSIE
+463 ERSMA
-468 AFDRQSLGD
+468 AFDNQSLSD
-477 GEAKEL
+477 NEAKEL

-494 LTCQDAHIFRLNRNE
+494 LECQDSHIFRLNRKE

-540 SNNFK
+540 SK
-545 NTLAFCRGMMYNI
+545 
-558 NRTFVRTKIQHSER
+558 
-572 TEQYGRQT
+572 
-580 ESA
+580 

>member
-1 MSIANILSM
+1 MSVANILSM

-78 MMTLAQAV
+78 MMSLAQAV

-112 ASVLVG
+112 AAVLVG
-118 VILMLASKKTLVK
+118 VILMLASKKTVVK
-131 NLGSIFTGFGL
+131 NLGAIFTGFGL
-142 LFLGIDLMSD
+142 LFLGIDMMSD

-167 VAVSDSPLRPLFG
+167 VTVSESPLRPLFG
-180 ILLGIVMTAVLQSS
+180 IILGIVMTAVLQSS

-253 LGTGMFILIA
+253 IGTGIFILIA
-263 LLTPYIE
+263 LLAPYVE
-270 WIEKISSDP
+270 WIEKLSPDP

-289 FNVVSTIVLFPF
+289 FNIVSTVIMFPF
-301 AKLLV
+301 ANVLV

-311 IVPGKDDSESE
+311 LVPGKDDSESE
-322 MHCRF
+322 MHCKF

-337 FAVMQVGKEVARMA
+337 FAVMQVSKEVARMA

-361 AYALINRSDKD
+361 AHALINRSDKD
-372 LDKVMEK
+372 LDKVMEN
-379 EEVIN
+379 EEIIN

-419 IERVGDHAT
+419 IERVGDHAI
-428 NLAEAAERNIGD
+428 NLAEAAQHNIGE
-440 GLTFSDAARDELNQL
+440 GLKFSDPAREELNQL
-455 CGSVITLL
+455 CGSVVTLL
-463 DRSIE
+463 ERSMA
-468 AFDRQSLGD
+468 AFDNQSLSD
-477 GEAKEL
+477 NEAKEL

-494 LTCQDAHIFRLNRNE
+494 LECQDSHIFRLNRKE

-540 SNNFK
+540 SK
-545 NTLAFCRGMMYNI
+545 
-558 NRTFVRTKIQHSER
+558 
-572 TEQYGRQT
+572 
-580 ESA
+580 

>member
-1 MSIANILSM
+1 MSVANILSM

-78 MMTLAQAV
+78 MMSLAQAV
-86 GVIMGA
+86 GVIMGT

-112 ASVLVG
+112 AAVLVG
-118 VILMLASKKTLVK
+118 VILMLASKKTVVK
-131 NLGSIFTGFGL
+131 NLGAIFTGFGL
-142 LFLGIDLMSD
+142 LFLGIDMMSD

-167 VAVSDSPLRPLFG
+167 VTVSESPLRPLFG
-180 ILLGIVMTAVLQSS
+180 IILGIVMTAVLQSS

-253 LGTGMFILIA
+253 IGTGIFILIA

-270 WIEKISSDP
+270 WIEKLSPDP

-289 FNVVSTIVLFPF
+289 FNIVSTVIMFPF
-301 AKLLV
+301 AKALV

-311 IVPGKDDSESE
+311 LVPGKDDSESE
-322 MHCRF
+322 MHCKF

-337 FAVMQVGKEVARMA
+337 FAVMQVSKEVARMA

-361 AYALINRSDKD
+361 AHALINRSDKD
-372 LDKVMEK
+372 LDKVMEN
-379 EEVIN
+379 EEIIN

-419 IERVGDHAT
+419 IERVGDHAI
-428 NLAEAAERNIGD
+428 NLAEAAQHNIGE
-440 GLTFSDAARDELNQL
+440 GLKFSDPAREELNQL
-455 CGSVITLL
+455 CGSVVTLL
-463 DRSIE
+463 ERSMA
-468 AFDRQSLGD
+468 AFDNQSLSD
-477 GEAKEL
+477 NEAKEL

-494 LTCQDAHIFRLNRNE
+494 LECQDSHIFRLNRKE

-540 SNNFK
+540 SK
-545 NTLAFCRGMMYNI
+545 
-558 NRTFVRTKIQHSER
+558 
-572 TEQYGRQT
+572 
-580 ESA
+580 

>member
-1 MSIANILSM
+1 MSVANILSM

-78 MMTLAQAV
+78 MMSLAQAV

-118 VILMLASKKTLVK
+118 VILMLASKKTVVK
-131 NLGSIFTGFGL
+131 NLGAIFTGFGL
-142 LFLGIDLMSD
+142 LFLGIDMMSD

-167 VAVSDSPLRPLFG
+167 VTVSESPLRPLFG
-180 ILLGIVMTAVLQSS
+180 IILGIVMTAVLQSS

-253 LGTGMFILIA
+253 IGTGIFILIA
-263 LLTPYIE
+263 LLTPYVE
-270 WIEKISSDP
+270 WIEKLSPDP

-289 FNVVSTIVLFPF
+289 FNIVSTVVMFPF
-301 AKLLV
+301 AKALV

-311 IVPGKDDSESE
+311 LVPGKDDSESE
-322 MHCRF
+322 MHCKF

-337 FAVMQVGKEVARMA
+337 FAVMQVSKEVARMA

-361 AYALINRSDKD
+361 AHALINRSDKD
-372 LDKVMEK
+372 LDKVMEN
-379 EEVIN
+379 EEIIN

-419 IERVGDHAT
+419 IERVGDHAI
-428 NLAEAAERNIGD
+428 NLAEAAQHNIGE
-440 GLTFSDAARDELNQL
+440 GLKFSDPAREELNQL
-455 CGSVITLL
+455 CGSVVTLL
-463 DRSIE
+463 ERSMA
-468 AFDRQSLGD
+468 AFDNQSLSD
-477 GEAKEL
+477 NEAKEL

-494 LTCQDAHIFRLNRNE
+494 LECQDSHIFRLNRKE

-540 SNNFK
+540 SNNFQ
-545 NTLAFCRGMMYNI
+545 NTLAFCRGMM
-558 NRTFVRTKIQHSER
+558 
-572 TEQYGRQT
+572 
-580 ESA
+580 

>member
-1 MSIANILSM
+1 MSVANILSM

-78 MMTLAQAV
+78 MMSLAQAV

-112 ASVLVG
+112 AAVLVG
-118 VILMLASKKTLVK
+118 VILMLASKKTVVK
-131 NLGSIFTGFGL
+131 NLGAIFTGFGL
-142 LFLGIDLMSD
+142 LFLGIDMMSD

-162 FMNFI
+162 FMKFI
-167 VAVSDSPLRPLFG
+167 VTVSESPLRPLFG
-180 ILLGIVMTAVLQSS
+180 IILGIVMTAVLQSS

-253 LGTGMFILIA
+253 IGTGIFILIA
-263 LLTPYIE
+263 LLTPYVE
-270 WIEKISSDP
+270 WIEKLSPDP

-289 FNVVSTIVLFPF
+289 FNIVSTVVMFPF
-301 AKLLV
+301 AKVLV

-311 IVPGKDDSESE
+311 LVPGKDDSESE
-322 MHCRF
+322 MHCKF

-337 FAVMQVGKEVARMA
+337 FAVMQVSKEVARMA

-361 AYALINRSDKD
+361 AHALINRSDKD
-372 LDKVMEK
+372 LDKVMEN
-379 EEVIN
+379 EEIIN

-419 IERVGDHAT
+419 IERVGDHAI
-428 NLAEAAERNIGD
+428 NLAEAAQHNIGE
-440 GLTFSDAARDELNQL
+440 GLKFSDPAREELNQL
-455 CGSVITLL
+455 CGSVVTLL
-463 DRSIE
+463 ERSMA
-468 AFDRQSLGD
+468 AFDNQSLSD
-477 GEAKEL
+477 NEAKEL

-494 LTCQDAHIFRLNRNE
+494 LECQDSHIFRLNRKE

-540 SNNFK
+540 SK
-545 NTLAFCRGMMYNI
+545 
-558 NRTFVRTKIQHSER
+558 
-572 TEQYGRQT
+572 
-580 ESA
+580 

>member
-1 MSIANILSM
+1 MSVANILSM

-78 MMTLAQAV
+78 MMSLAQAV

-118 VILMLASKKTLVK
+118 VILMLASKKTVVK
-131 NLGSIFTGFGL
+131 NLGAIFTGFGL
-142 LFLGIDLMSD
+142 LFLGIDMMSD

-167 VAVSDSPLRPLFG
+167 VTVSESPLRPLFG
-180 ILLGIVMTAVLQSS
+180 IILGIVMTAVLQSS

-253 LGTGMFILIA
+253 IGTGIFILIA
-263 LLTPYIE
+263 LLTPYVE
-270 WIEKISSDP
+270 WIEKLSPDP

-289 FNVVSTIVLFPF
+289 FNIVSTVVMFPF
-301 AKLLV
+301 AKALV

-311 IVPGKDDSESE
+311 LVPGKDDSESE
-322 MHCRF
+322 MHCKF

-337 FAVMQVGKEVARMA
+337 FAVMQVSKEVARMA

-361 AYALINRSDKD
+361 AHALINRSDKD
-372 LDKVMEK
+372 LDKVMEN
-379 EEVIN
+379 EEIIN

-419 IERVGDHAT
+419 IERVGDHAI
-428 NLAEAAERNIGD
+428 NLAEAAQHNIGE
-440 GLTFSDAARDELNQL
+440 GLKFSDPAREELNQL
-455 CGSVITLL
+455 CGSVVTLIE
-463 DRSIE
+463 RSMA
-468 AFDRQSLGD
+468 AFDNQSLSD
-477 GEAKEL
+477 NEAKEL

-494 LTCQDAHIFRLNRNE
+494 LECQDSHIFRLNRKE

-540 SNNFK
+540 SK
-545 NTLAFCRGMMYNI
+545 
-558 NRTFVRTKIQHSER
+558 
-572 TEQYGRQT
+572 
-580 ESA
+580 

>member
-1 MSIANILSM
+1 MSVANILSM

-78 MMTLAQAV
+78 MMSLAQAV

-112 ASVLVG
+112 AAVLVG
-118 VILMLASKKTLVK
+118 VILMLASKKTVVK
-131 NLGSIFTGFGL
+131 NLGAIFTGFGL
-142 LFLGIDLMSD
+142 LFLGIDMMSD
-152 SMAPLRESAG
+152 SMAPLRDSAG

-167 VAVSDSPLRPLFG
+167 VTVSESPLRPLFG
-180 ILLGIVMTAVLQSS
+180 IILGIVMTAVLQSS

-253 LGTGMFILIA
+253 IGTGIFILIA
-263 LLTPYIE
+263 QLTPYVE
-270 WIEKISSDP
+270 WIEKLSPDP

-289 FNVVSTIVLFPF
+289 FNIVSTVIMFPF
-301 AKLLV
+301 AKVLV

-311 IVPGKDDSESE
+311 LVPGKDDSESE
-322 MHCRF
+322 MHCKF

-337 FAVMQVGKEVARMA
+337 FAVMQVSKEVARMA

-361 AYALINRSDKD
+361 AHALINRSDKD
-372 LDKVMEK
+372 LDKVMEN
-379 EEVIN
+379 EEIIN

-419 IERVGDHAT
+419 IERVGDHAI
-428 NLAEAAERNIGD
+428 NLAEAAQHNIGE
-440 GLTFSDAARDELNQL
+440 GLKFSDPAREELNQL
-455 CGSVITLL
+455 CGSVVTLL
-463 DRSIE
+463 ERSMA
-468 AFDRQSLGD
+468 AFDNQSLSD
-477 GEAKEL
+477 NEAKEL

-494 LTCQDAHIFRLNRNE
+494 LECQDSHIFRLNRKE

-540 SNNFK
+540 SK
-545 NTLAFCRGMMYNI
+545 
-558 NRTFVRTKIQHSER
+558 
-572 TEQYGRQT
+572 
-580 ESA
+580 

>member
-1 MSIANILSM
+1 MSVANILSM

-78 MMTLAQAV
+78 MMSLAQAV

-112 ASVLVG
+112 AAVLVG
-118 VILMLASKKTLVK
+118 VILMLASKKTVVK
-131 NLGSIFTGFGL
+131 NLGAIFTGFGL
-142 LFLGIDLMSD
+142 LFLGIDMMSD

-167 VAVSDSPLRPLFG
+167 VTVSESPLRPLFG
-180 ILLGIVMTAVLQSS
+180 IILGIVMTAVLQSS

-253 LGTGMFILIA
+253 IGTGIFILIA
-263 LLTPYIE
+263 LLTPYVE
-270 WIEKISSDP
+270 WIEKLSPDP
-279 MAQIAISHIV
+279 MAQIAISHIA
-289 FNVVSTIVLFPF
+289 FNIVSTVVMFPF
-301 AKLLV
+301 AKVLV

-311 IVPGKDDSESE
+311 LVPGKDDSESE
-322 MHCRF
+322 MHCKF

-337 FAVMQVGKEVARMA
+337 FAVMQVSKEVARMA

-361 AYALINRSDKD
+361 AHALINRSDKD
-372 LDKVMEK
+372 LDKVMEN
-379 EEVIN
+379 EEIIN

-419 IERVGDHAT
+419 IERVGDHAI
-428 NLAEAAERNIGD
+428 NLAEAAQHNIGE
-440 GLTFSDAARDELNQL
+440 GLKFSDPAREELNQL
-455 CGSVITLL
+455 CGSVVTLL
-463 DRSIE
+463 ERSMA
-468 AFDRQSLGD
+468 AFDNQSLSD
-477 GEAKEL
+477 NEAKEL

-494 LTCQDAHIFRLNRNE
+494 LECQDSHIFRLNRKE

-540 SNNFK
+540 SK
-545 NTLAFCRGMMYNI
+545 
-558 NRTFVRTKIQHSER
+558 
-572 TEQYGRQT
+572 
-580 ESA
+580 

>member
-1 MSIANILSM
+1 MSVANILSM
-10 AGGLGLFLFGIRTMG
+10 AGGLGLFLFGIRMMG

-78 MMTLAQAV
+78 MMSLAQAV

-112 ASVLVG
+112 AAVLVG
-118 VILMLASKKTLVK
+118 VILMLASKKTVVK
-131 NLGSIFTGFGL
+131 NLGAIFTGFGL
-142 LFLGIDLMSD
+142 LFLGIDMMSD

-167 VAVSDSPLRPLFG
+167 VTVSESPLRPLFG
-180 ILLGIVMTAVLQSS
+180 IILGIVMTAVLQSS

-253 LGTGMFILIA
+253 IGTGIFILIA
-263 LLTPYIE
+263 LLAPYVE
-270 WIEKISSDP
+270 WIEKLSPDP

-289 FNVVSTIVLFPF
+289 FNIVSTVIMFPF
-301 AKLLV
+301 AKVLV

-311 IVPGKDDSESE
+311 LVPGKDDSESE
-322 MHCRF
+322 MHCKF

-337 FAVMQVGKEVARMA
+337 FAVMQVSKEVARMA

-361 AYALINRSDKD
+361 AHALINRSDKD
-372 LDKVMEK
+372 LDKVMEN
-379 EEVIN
+379 EEIIN

-419 IERVGDHAT
+419 IERVGDHAI
-428 NLAEAAERNIGD
+428 NLAEAAQHNIGE
-440 GLTFSDAARDELNQL
+440 GLKFSDPAREELNQL
-455 CGSVITLL
+455 CGSVVTLL
-463 DRSIE
+463 ERSMA
-468 AFDRQSLGD
+468 AFDNQSLSD
-477 GEAKEL
+477 NEAKEL

-494 LTCQDAHIFRLNRNE
+494 LECQDSHIFRLNRKE

-540 SNNFK
+540 SK
-545 NTLAFCRGMMYNI
+545 
-558 NRTFVRTKIQHSER
+558 
-572 TEQYGRQT
+572 
-580 ESA
+580 

>member
-1 MSIANILSM
+1 MSVANILSM

-78 MMTLAQAV
+78 MMSLAQAV

-112 ASVLVG
+112 AAVLVG
-118 VILMLASKKTLVK
+118 AILMLASKKTVVK
-131 NLGSIFTGFGL
+131 NLGAIFTGFGL
-142 LFLGIDLMSD
+142 LFLGIDMMSD
-152 SMAPLRESAG
+152 SMAPLRDSAG

-167 VAVSDSPLRPLFG
+167 VTVSESPLRPLFG
-180 ILLGIVMTAVLQSS
+180 IILGIVMTAVLQSS

-253 LGTGMFILIA
+253 IGTGIFILIA
-263 LLTPYIE
+263 LLTPYVE
-270 WIEKISSDP
+270 WIEKLSPDP

-289 FNVVSTIVLFPF
+289 FNIVSTVVMFPF
-301 AKLLV
+301 AKVLV

-311 IVPGKDDSESE
+311 LVPGKDDSESE
-322 MHCRF
+322 MHCKF

-337 FAVMQVGKEVARMA
+337 FAVMQVSKEVARMA

-361 AYALINRSDKD
+361 AHALINRSDKD
-372 LDKVMEK
+372 LDKVMEN
-379 EEVIN
+379 EEIIN

-419 IERVGDHAT
+419 IERVGDHAI
-428 NLAEAAERNIGD
+428 NLAEAAQHNIGE
-440 GLTFSDAARDELNQL
+440 GLKFSDPAREELNQL
-455 CGSVITLL
+455 CGSVVTLL
-463 DRSIE
+463 ERSMA
-468 AFDRQSLGD
+468 AFDNQSLSD
-477 GEAKEL
+477 DEAKEL

-494 LTCQDAHIFRLNRNE
+494 LECQDSHIFRLNRKE

-540 SNNFK
+540 SK
-545 NTLAFCRGMMYNI
+545 
-558 NRTFVRTKIQHSER
+558 
-572 TEQYGRQT
+572 
-580 ESA
+580 

>member
-1 MSIANILSM
+1 MSVANILSM

-78 MMTLAQAV
+78 MMSLAQAV

-118 VILMLASKKTLVK
+118 VILMLASKKTVVK
-131 NLGSIFTGFGL
+131 NLGAIFTGFGL
-142 LFLGIDLMSD
+142 LFLGIDMMSD

-167 VAVSDSPLRPLFG
+167 VTVSESPLRPLFG
-180 ILLGIVMTAVLQSS
+180 IILGIIMTAVLQSS

-243 AAVIHLLFNL
+243 AAVIHLLFNVI
-253 LGTGMFILIA
+253 GTGIFILIA
-263 LLTPYIE
+263 LLTPYVE
-270 WIEKISSDP
+270 WIEKLSPDP

-289 FNVVSTIVLFPF
+289 FNIVSTVIMFPF
-301 AKLLV
+301 AKVLV

-311 IVPGKDDSESE
+311 LVPGKDDSESE
-322 MHCRF
+322 MHCKF

-337 FAVMQVGKEVARMA
+337 FAVMQVSKEVARMA
-351 KLARDNFETS
+351 KLACDNFETS
-361 AYALINRSDKD
+361 AHALINRSDKD
-372 LDKVMEK
+372 LDKVMEN
-379 EEVIN
+379 EEIIN

-419 IERVGDHAT
+419 IERVGDHAI
-428 NLAEAAERNIGD
+428 NLAEAAQHNIGE
-440 GLTFSDAARDELNQL
+440 GLKFSDPAREELNQL
-455 CGSVITLL
+455 CGSVVTLL
-463 DRSIE
+463 ERSMA
-468 AFDRQSLGD
+468 AFDNQSLSD
-477 GEAKEL
+477 NEAKEL

-494 LTCQDAHIFRLNRNE
+494 LECQDSHIFRLNRKE

-540 SNNFK
+540 SK
-545 NTLAFCRGMMYNI
+545 
-558 NRTFVRTKIQHSER
+558 
-572 TEQYGRQT
+572 
-580 ESA
+580 

>member
-1 MSIANILSM
+1 MSVANILSM

-78 MMTLAQAV
+78 MMSLAQAV

-112 ASVLVG
+112 AAVLVG
-118 VILMLASKKTLVK
+118 VILMLASKKTVVK
-131 NLGSIFTGFGL
+131 NLGAIFTGFGL
-142 LFLGIDLMSD
+142 LFLGIDMMSD

-167 VAVSDSPLRPLFG
+167 VTVSESPLRPLFG
-180 ILLGIVMTAVLQSS
+180 IILGIVMTAVLQSS

-253 LGTGMFILIA
+253 IGTGIFILIA
-263 LLTPYIE
+263 LLTPYVE
-270 WIEKISSDP
+270 WIEKLSPDP

-289 FNVVSTIVLFPF
+289 FNIVSTVVMFPF
-301 AKLLV
+301 ANVLV

-311 IVPGKDDSESE
+311 LVPGKDDSESE
-322 MHCRF
+322 MHCKF

-337 FAVMQVGKEVARMA
+337 FAVMQVSKEVARMA

-361 AYALINRSDKD
+361 AHALINRSDKD
-372 LDKVMEK
+372 LDKVMEN
-379 EEVIN
+379 EEIIN

-419 IERVGDHAT
+419 IERVGDHAI
-428 NLAEAAERNIGD
+428 NLAEAAQHNIGE
-440 GLTFSDAARDELNQL
+440 GFKFSDPAREELNQL
-455 CGSVITLL
+455 CGSVVTLL
-463 DRSIE
+463 ERSMA
-468 AFDRQSLGD
+468 AFDNQSLSD
-477 GEAKEL
+477 NEAKEL

-494 LTCQDAHIFRLNRNE
+494 LECQDSHIFRLNRKE

-540 SNNFK
+540 SK
-545 NTLAFCRGMMYNI
+545 
-558 NRTFVRTKIQHSER
+558 
-572 TEQYGRQT
+572 
-580 ESA
+580 

>member
-1 MSIANILSM
+1 MSVANILSM

-78 MMTLAQAV
+78 MMSLAQAV

-112 ASVLVG
+112 AAVLVG
-118 VILMLASKKTLVK
+118 VILMLASKKTVVK
-131 NLGSIFTGFGL
+131 NLGAIFTGFGL
-142 LFLGIDLMSD
+142 LFLGIDMMSD
-152 SMAPLRESAG
+152 SMAPLRDSAG

-167 VAVSDSPLRPLFG
+167 VTVSESPLRPLFG
-180 ILLGIVMTAVLQSS
+180 IILGIVMTAVLQSS

-253 LGTGMFILIA
+253 IGTGIFILIA
-263 LLTPYIE
+263 LLTPYVE
-270 WIEKISSDP
+270 WIEKLSPDP

-289 FNVVSTIVLFPF
+289 FNIVSTVVMFPF
-301 AKLLV
+301 AKALV

-311 IVPGKDDSESE
+311 LVPGKDDSESE
-322 MHCRF
+322 MHCKF

-337 FAVMQVGKEVARMA
+337 FAVMQVSKEVDRMA

-361 AYALINRSDKD
+361 AHALINRSDKD
-372 LDKVMEK
+372 LDKVMEN
-379 EEVIN
+379 EEIIN

-419 IERVGDHAT
+419 IERVGDHAI
-428 NLAEAAERNIGD
+428 NLAEAAQHNIGE
-440 GLTFSDAARDELNQL
+440 GLKFSDPAREELNQL
-455 CGSVITLL
+455 CGSVVTLL
-463 DRSIE
+463 ERSMA
-468 AFDRQSLGD
+468 AFDNQSLSD
-477 GEAKEL
+477 NEAKEL

-494 LTCQDAHIFRLNRNE
+494 LECQDSHIFRLNRKE

-540 SNNFK
+540 SK
-545 NTLAFCRGMMYNI
+545 
-558 NRTFVRTKIQHSER
+558 
-572 TEQYGRQT
+572 
-580 ESA
+580 

>member
-1 MSIANILSM
+1 MSVANILSM

-78 MMTLAQAV
+78 MMSLAQAV

-112 ASVLVG
+112 AAVLVG
-118 VILMLASKKTLVK
+118 VILMLASKKTVVK
-131 NLGSIFTGFGL
+131 NLGAIFTGFGL
-142 LFLGIDLMSD
+142 LFLGIDMMSD

-167 VAVSDSPLRPLFG
+167 VTVSESPLRPLFG
-180 ILLGIVMTAVLQSS
+180 IILGIVMTAVLQSS

-253 LGTGMFILIA
+253 IGTGIFILIA
-263 LLTPYIE
+263 LLAPYVE
-270 WIEKISSDP
+270 WIEKLSPDP

-289 FNVVSTIVLFPF
+289 FNIVSTVIMFPF
-301 AKLLV
+301 AKVLV
-306 KLSCL
+306 KLSFL
-311 IVPGKDDSESE
+311 LVPGKDDSESE
-322 MHCRF
+322 MHCKF

-361 AYALINRSDKD
+361 AHALINCSDKD
-372 LDKVMEK
+372 LDKVMEN
-379 EEVIN
+379 EDVIN

-419 IERVGDHAT
+419 IERVGDHAI
-428 NLAEAAERNIGD
+428 NLAEAAQHNIGE
-440 GLTFSDAARDELNQL
+440 GLKFSDPAREELNQL
-455 CGSVITLL
+455 CGSVVTLL
-463 DRSIE
+463 ERSMA
-468 AFDRQSLGD
+468 AFDNQSLSD
-477 GEAKEL
+477 NEAKEL

-494 LTCQDAHIFRLNRNE
+494 LECQDSHIFRLNRKE

-540 SNNFK
+540 SK
-545 NTLAFCRGMMYNI
+545 
-558 NRTFVRTKIQHSER
+558 
-572 TEQYGRQT
+572 
-580 ESA
+580 

>member
-1 MSIANILSM
+1 MSVANILSM

-78 MMTLAQAV
+78 MMSLAQAV

-112 ASVLVG
+112 AAVLVG
-118 VILMLASKKTLVK
+118 VILMLASKKTVVK
-131 NLGSIFTGFGL
+131 NLGAIFTGFGL
-142 LFLGIDLMSD
+142 LFLGIDMMSD
-152 SMAPLRESAG
+152 SMAPLRDSAG

-167 VAVSDSPLRPLFG
+167 VTVSESPLRPLFG
-180 ILLGIVMTAVLQSS
+180 IILGIVMTAVLQSS

-212 KFSVF
+212 RFSVF

-253 LGTGMFILIA
+253 IGTGIFILIA
-263 LLTPYIE
+263 LLTPYVE
-270 WIEKISSDP
+270 WIEKLSPDP

-289 FNVVSTIVLFPF
+289 FNIVSTVVMFPF
-301 AKLLV
+301 AKALV

-311 IVPGKDDSESE
+311 LVPGKDDSESE
-322 MHCRF
+322 MHCKF

-337 FAVMQVGKEVARMA
+337 FAVMQVSKEVARMA

-361 AYALINRSDKD
+361 AHALINRSDKD
-372 LDKVMEK
+372 LDKVMEN
-379 EEVIN
+379 EEIIN

-419 IERVGDHAT
+419 IERVGDHAI
-428 NLAEAAERNIGD
+428 NLAEAAQHNIGE
-440 GLTFSDAARDELNQL
+440 GLKFSDPAREELNQL
-455 CGSVITLL
+455 CGSVVTLL
-463 DRSIE
+463 ERSMA
-468 AFDRQSLGD
+468 AFDNQSLSD
-477 GEAKEL
+477 NEAKEL

-494 LTCQDAHIFRLNRNE
+494 LECQDSHIFRLNRKE

-540 SNNFK
+540 SK
-545 NTLAFCRGMMYNI
+545 
-558 NRTFVRTKIQHSER
+558 
-572 TEQYGRQT
+572 
-580 ESA
+580 

>member
-1 MSIANILSM
+1 MSVANILSM

-78 MMTLAQAV
+78 MMSLAQAV

-112 ASVLVG
+112 AAVLVG
-118 VILMLASKKTLVK
+118 VILMLASKKTVVK
-131 NLGSIFTGFGL
+131 NLGAIFTGFGL
-142 LFLGIDLMSD
+142 LFLGIDMMSD

-167 VAVSDSPLRPLFG
+167 VTVSESPLRPLFG
-180 ILLGIVMTAVLQSS
+180 IILGIVMTAVLQSS

-253 LGTGMFILIA
+253 IGTGIFILIA
-263 LLTPYIE
+263 LLTPYVE
-270 WIEKISSDP
+270 WIEKLSPDP

-289 FNVVSTIVLFPF
+289 FNIVSTVVMFPF
-301 AKLLV
+301 AKALV

-311 IVPGKDDSESE
+311 LVPGKDDSESE
-322 MHCRF
+322 MHCKF

-337 FAVMQVGKEVARMA
+337 FAVMQVSKEVARMA

-361 AYALINRSDKD
+361 AHALINRSDKD
-372 LDKVMEK
+372 LDKVMEN
-379 EEVIN
+379 EEIIN

-419 IERVGDHAT
+419 IERVGDHAI
-428 NLAEAAERNIGD
+428 NLAEAAQHNIGE
-440 GLTFSDAARDELNQL
+440 GLKFSDPAREELNQL
-455 CGSVITLL
+455 CGSVVTLL
-463 DRSIE
+463 ERSMA
-468 AFDRQSLGD
+468 AFDNQSLSD
-477 GEAKEL
+477 NEAKEL
-483 SDLEEHIDDLT
+483 SNLEEHIDDLT
-494 LTCQDAHIFRLNRNE
+494 LECQDSHIFRLNRKE

-540 SNNFK
+540 SK
-545 NTLAFCRGMMYNI
+545 
-558 NRTFVRTKIQHSER
+558 
-572 TEQYGRQT
+572 
-580 ESA
+580 